1 MGNEEQIERLERFES
16 LLAELQEESARVGE
30 QVEHMKA
37 QNKTKTATF
46 KQLLT
51 RKMSL
56 RSFLDAFESH
66 GLL

>member
-1 MGNEEQIERLERFES
+1 MKSEERLEQFEA
-16 LLAELQEESARVGE
+16 LLSELQAEYEVASK
-30 QVEHMKA
+30 QVETMKA

-46 KQLLT
+46 KQLLA

-56 RSFLDAFESH
+56 RSFLDAFDAH